1 MLGVWPIGSGTNSTL
16 AMNEIIQVV
25 TTTGSRADA
34 ERIGRE
40 LIERRLAACV
50 QIDGPIASI
59 YRWQGAIESA
69 DEWRL
74 SIKSLG
80 SLFPQLEAAVRALH
94 PYETPEILAT
104 AFVGVSE
111 AYRQWLEA
119 QVVSS

>member
-1 MLGVWPIGSGTNSTL
+1 MD
-16 AMNEIIQVV
+16 EIIQVV

-59 YRWQGAIESA
+59 YLWQGAIESA

-74 SIKSLG
+74 TIKSLG
-80 SLFPQLEAAVRALH
+80 SLFPQLEAAVRSLH
-94 PYETPEILAT
+94 TYETPEIMAT
-104 AFVGVSE
+104 EVVGISD
-111 AYRQWLEA
+111 AYEQWLRAEL
-119 QVVSS
+119 QGS

>member
-1 MLGVWPIGSGTNSTL
+1 MT
-16 AMNEIIQVV
+16 EIIQVV

-59 YRWQGAIESA
+59 YLWQGAIESA

-104 AFVGVSE
+104 AVVGVSE